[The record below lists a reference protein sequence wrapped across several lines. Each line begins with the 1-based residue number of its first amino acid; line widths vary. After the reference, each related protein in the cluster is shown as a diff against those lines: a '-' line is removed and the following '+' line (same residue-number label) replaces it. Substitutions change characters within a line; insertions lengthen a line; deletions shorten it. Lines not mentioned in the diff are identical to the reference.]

1 MLKEFFKI
9 AYQRQIKEIGVRK
22 VAGSSVKNIATL
34 VFKGFLK
41 LMIIFMVIASPAEWY
56 ATGK

>member
-9 AYQRQIKEIGVRK
+9 AHQRQTKEIGVRK
-22 VAGSSVKNIATL
+22 VAGSSVKNIATS
-34 VFKGFLK
+34 VSKGFLK
-41 LMIIFMVIASPAEWY
+41 LVVIFMVIASPVEWY